1 MDNYKNFINRI
12 SSTSSNLNLVK
23 DISEYQQKIYKIQLK
38 FEAFYNN
45 DNNYT
50 EVLNYRTALFGMI
63 QLYRDILPNF
73 INCLSNFDDKIFA
86 NFQNADDIIP
96 ISGDIDKINLS
107 MQKVL
112 GRKLIT
118 DKKNEFFKILDNCEI
133 QISTLKLLLDF
144 SSKQLIAFEK
154 IKIDN

>member
-1 MDNYKNFINRI
+1 M
-12 SSTSSNLNLVK
+12 
-23 DISEYQQKIYKIQLK
+23 
-38 FEAFYNN
+38 
-45 DNNYT
+45 
-50 EVLNYRTALFGMI
+50 NYRTALFGMI